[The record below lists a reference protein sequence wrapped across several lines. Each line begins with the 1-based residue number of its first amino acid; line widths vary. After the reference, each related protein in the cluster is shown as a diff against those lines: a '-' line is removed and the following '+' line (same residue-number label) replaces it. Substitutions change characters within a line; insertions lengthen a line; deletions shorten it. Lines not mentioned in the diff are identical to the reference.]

1 MPDYRIISSDNHV
14 VEPPDLWTERIESR
28 FRDRGPP
35 PVDTDDGP
43 VWLVD
48 GRKGSTLSGMASQA
62 GRRFENPEELVRGDS
77 WENARLGAC
86 IGEEALKDMDID
98 GVDVGI
104 VYPTLTIFLART
116 VEDPQL
122 LMAIHRVYND
132 FAVEYCSADPR
143 RLKPIATVIVDDV
156 QVAVKEIEPCA
167 KMGCVGVSIPCYDG
181 RLGYQ
186 SPEYDPLWAA
196 AQDLELPISLH
207 IASPRPKPGKGWDR
221 EDALVFDN
229 FFLSNGDHWVRVS
242 LSEMIVTGV
251 FDRFPRLIVG
261 SVEHEL
267 NWVPYFLERTD
278 YSYNERTTGRQG
290 YRLKDDMIPSDVF
303 HRNCFVDFQ
312 EDAQGIKNRDIIGV
326 NNILWGSDYP
336 HTESTWPRSRQF
348 IEETMADCTEE
359 ERAKMVSGNSARIY
373 RL

>member
-28 FRDRGPP
+28 FKDRGPR

-77 WENARLGAC
+77 WETARLGAY
-86 IGEEALKDMDID
+86 IGAEALKDMDID

-122 LMAIHRVYND
+122 LMAINRVYND
-132 FAVEYCSADPR
+132 FAIEYCRADTK

-156 QVAVKEIEPCA
+156 QVAVKEMERCA
-167 KMGCVGVSIPCYDG
+167 KMGCVGVSIPSYDG

-186 SPEYDPLWAA
+186 SPEYDPVWAA

-229 FFLSNGDHWVRVS
+229 FFLANGDHWVRVS

-290 YRLKDDMIPSDVF
+290 YRLKDDMLPSDVF

-326 NNILWGSDYP
+326 DNILWGSDYP

-348 IEETMADCTEE
+348 IEYTLAECTEE
-359 ERAKMVSGNSARIY
+359 EKRKIVSGNSARIY